1 MLYYVYYVILCITYT
16 GIAYIFPRG
25 GGDATI
31 SVKKFSTWIPN
42 RSSSVEVAST
52 NITHHMRCHGFYIFD
67 ITYCLYVKS

>member
-31 SVKKFSTWIPN
+31 SVKNFSTWIPY
-42 RSSSVEVAST
+42 SSPSV
-52 NITHHMRCHGFYIFD
+52 
-67 ITYCLYVKS
+67 